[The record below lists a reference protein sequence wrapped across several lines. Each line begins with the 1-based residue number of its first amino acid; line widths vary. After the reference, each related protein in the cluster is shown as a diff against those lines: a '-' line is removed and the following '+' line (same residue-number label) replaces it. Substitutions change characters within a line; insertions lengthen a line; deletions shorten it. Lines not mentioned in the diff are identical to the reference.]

1 MTIMRSSKKRYQFL
15 TRFQITLLLSVLILL
30 FSCKGTNS
38 GEGTAIINALV
49 DPDLIY
55 QSYTPGPSDR
65 IISRTAYA
73 DKLYGFW
80 LGQCIANWTGLV
92 TEMDKIGNIGE
103 IKTGDF
109 YTRDNWGKPDQPSIW
124 GAGEPSHLSPTIDFV
139 IEGEEGV
146 WGADDDTDIEYLYQ
160 YLLYTYKTSVL
171 SGEQIRN
178 GWLKHIK
185 TEEENFLWV
194 ANQKALDMMQ
204 DGYVP
209 PATSDP
215 EITSDSIYDN
225 YYEMIDAQ
233 LTTEIF
239 GFFAPSRPDVAL
251 KMARLPIRT
260 TARENAQWISE
271 FYVTMYSL
279 ASYVDPDLS
288 QKEKIIWMAGEARKR
303 LPEHSYSAK
312 MYDFVR
318 AKYEAGIPWEEARD
332 ELYQR
337 YQVDQEDGYLIT
349 SKNIFCNGCFAAGI
363 NFGSS
368 IVSLLY
374 GEGDLKETIKIGV
387 LAGWDSDNPTAT
399 WGGLLGFMLG
409 KKGVEAAFGQKFSPR
424 FNIHRTR
431 INFPNDGMDTFDKM
445 AEKGIYVIDRVVQ
458 EEMGGGIDLQKDIW
472 YIPDVE
478 LEKNDIDAIRKGPIH
493 IQGEPGATVRIEQLT
508 HEFWFGC
515 AISSNVFSENSRMGE
530 SDISMYKEKFL
541 ENFNA
546 AVTENAVKWGSME
559 RMRNSGSMTMIFLPE
574 TDWTIFSNTSKNC

>member
-185 TEEENFLWV
+185 TEEE
-194 ANQKALDMMQ
+194 
-204 DGYVP
+204 
-209 PATSDP
+209 
-215 EITSDSIYDN
+215 
-225 YYEMIDAQ
+225 
-233 LTTEIF
+233 
-239 GFFAPSRPDVAL
+239 
-251 KMARLPIRT
+251 
-260 TARENAQWISE
+260 
-271 FYVTMYSL
+271 
-279 ASYVDPDLS
+279 
-288 QKEKIIWMAGEARKR
+288 
-303 LPEHSYSAK
+303 
-312 MYDFVR
+312 
-318 AKYEAGIPWEEARD
+318 
-332 ELYQR
+332 
-337 YQVDQEDGYLIT
+337 
-349 SKNIFCNGCFAAGI
+349 
-363 NFGSS
+363 
-368 IVSLLY
+368 
-374 GEGDLKETIKIGV
+374 
-387 LAGWDSDNPTAT
+387 
-399 WGGLLGFMLG
+399 
-409 KKGVEAAFGQKFSPR
+409 
-424 FNIHRTR
+424 
-431 INFPNDGMDTFDKM
+431 
-445 AEKGIYVIDRVVQ
+445 
-458 EEMGGGIDLQKDIW
+458 
-472 YIPDVE
+472 
-478 LEKNDIDAIRKGPIH
+478 
-493 IQGEPGATVRIEQLT
+493 
-508 HEFWFGC
+508 
-515 AISSNVFSENSRMGE
+515 
-530 SDISMYKEKFL
+530 
-541 ENFNA
+541 
-546 AVTENAVKWGSME
+546 
-559 RMRNSGSMTMIFLPE
+559 
-574 TDWTIFSNTSKNC
+574 